1 MSSYI
6 NQIKELQTVI
16 KTLPKERIDFA
27 IKKICITLK
36 KNKKIFI
43 CGNGGSMAHAH
54 HLSAELLVRF
64 NPLIKRK
71 GYKIINLDMNLST
84 VTACSNDLGYENI
97 FSRNLDTL
105 SDEGDLLIVLS
116 TSGNSKNV
124 LKTLK
129 VAKKRKLNSIGLYG
143 KEKGVC
149 EKYTDLSIKA
159 NSKDTA
165 RIQEAHL
172 FIGHYIFGQVE
183 KILN

>member
-1 MSSYI
+1 MLSFK

-16 KTLPKERIDFA
+16 KTLPKERMDFA
-27 IKKICITLK
+27 IKKICNTLK
-36 KNKKIFI
+36 NNKKIFI

-129 VAKKRKLNSIGLYG
+129 VAKKRKVNSIGLYG

-149 EKYTDLSIKA
+149 EKYTDLCIKA